1 MTRRESILAEIA
13 RRKSVERSPQPPEF
27 EGISTEELEASLK

>member
-13 RRKSVERSPQPPEF
+13 RRKSAARSPLPPEF
-27 EGISTEELEASLK
+27 EGVSTEELEASLK